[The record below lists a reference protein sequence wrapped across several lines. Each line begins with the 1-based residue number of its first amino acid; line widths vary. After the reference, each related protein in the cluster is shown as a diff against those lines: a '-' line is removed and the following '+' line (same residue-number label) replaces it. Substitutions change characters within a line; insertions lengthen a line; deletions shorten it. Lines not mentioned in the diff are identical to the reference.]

1 MHLTAKET
9 DRKFNPQF
17 NQQGGGMGPVQSYL
31 NTFGRV
37 KGLIFGAFGE
47 GSPDVH
53 ALIHLIS
60 VKGAERGWRPMGASS
75 AGDAAAA
82 LKRQAERSIGIE
94 AVRGHARL
102 KLDRLAWMTGDMD
115 AGAKRRSNARYG
127 ADVRRHAYVS
137 ARVPRVWAPRQS
149 RHAEW

>member
-9 DRKFNPQF
+9 DRKFNPLH
-17 NQQGGGMGPVQSYL
+17 NQQGGGMGPAQSFL

-37 KGLIFGAFGE
+37 QGLIFGAFGE

-60 VKGAERGWRPMGASS
+60 VKGAERGWRPEGASS

-115 AGAKRRSNARYG
+115 AGAKRR
-127 ADVRRHAYVS
+127 
-137 ARVPRVWAPRQS
+137 
-149 RHAEW
+149 